1 MLIKLMVAH
10 DHALLDLEFIH
21 FSFKF
26 FKRNYNFKLNQSTLY
41 IFYIT
46 EFN

>member
-26 FKRNYNFKLNQSTLY
+26 LKQIIISN
-41 IFYIT
+41 
-46 EFN
+46 